1 MSYSERTRRRLG
13 EDKGKSRKI
22 WMLGE
27 KEGSLFHQVS
37 RKAFQGEEKGL
48 EHKTAFRMKLATLD
62 KRIPLQGLCFWES
75 FPADCSGSR
84 CIINPEGCKL

>member
-1 MSYSERTRRRLG
+1 
-13 EDKGKSRKI
+13 
-22 WMLGE
+22 MLGE

-37 RKAFQGEEKGL
+37 RKGFHGEEKGL
-48 EHKTAFRMKLATLD
+48 EHKTAFRMKLATRD
-62 KRIPLQGLCFWES
+62 KRIPSQGLCFWQS